1 MILKS
6 ARSLGWDAVGQPT
19 SKPLWAGGPRE
30 ARPGGRMCARKDRKK
45 EDVLGDTVPLDHRS
59 VGKKLLR

>member
-30 ARPGGRMCARKDRKK
+30 ARPGERMCARKDRNKG
-45 EDVLGDTVPLDHRS
+45 DMLGDIVSLDHRWI
-59 VGKKLLR
+59 GQKLLM

>member
-1 MILKS
+1 MVLES
-6 ARSLGWDAVGQPT
+6 AGSLGWDAVGQPT

-45 EDVLGDTVPLDHRS
+45 GDVLGDAVPLDHRS
-59 VGKKLLR
+59 VGQKLLR